1 MQVVEA
7 ATQKLLMEENTNAA
21 ERFTQALQ
29 LDELN
34 LEANAGS
41 LEAAIMSGDLD
52 QAAEQVRTRIDHLV

>member
-1 MQVVEA
+1 
-7 ATQKLLMEENTNAA
+7 MEENTNAA

-52 QAAEQVRTRIDHLV
+52 QAAEQVRTCGRVRACRLQCWFT